1 MTATERALSEILDW
15 LEILICGLDEGGR
28 IHVFN
33 RPCEQLTGLGR
44 QDAVGQPWLD
54 VFVGSA
60 RADQVVELWAAAR
73 DESPTGP
80 FEALCRNG
88 RSVRWQFSRGEHAEL
103 KPVKLWAVGVDVTE
117 DREAMVRAR
126 EQERV
131 VALGNLISG
140 LTHELRNPLNGALL
154 QLTLA
159 ERTLVRRRDA
169 PAAADPGAD
178 PVIDAIAQARSE
190 LKRLSAFLDDFL
202 VFIRPQPVHLERA
215 NVREMVARAIERSGA
230 KAASAGV
237 EIVLEPGV
245 EVMAEMDPARLA
257 TAVYHLLAN
266 AIDAAA
272 EAFERAV
279 RVRVLGQRNVV
290 TIEVEERGAGLP
302 SEDTPMFEPFFTTK
316 KGGTGLGLSIVQRA
330 ASDHGGT
337 VAYER
342 RGAATVFRLTLPI
355 LGGVVN

>member
-1 MTATERALSEILDW
+1 MTATTHTLSELLDW

-28 IHVFN
+28 IRVFN
-33 RPCEQLTGLGR
+33 RPCQQLTGLGR
-44 QDAVGQPWLD
+44 EEAEGMSWLD
-54 VFVGSA
+54 VFAGSA
-60 RADQVVELWAAAR
+60 RADQVVELWAATRA
-73 DESPTGP
+73 ESPTGP
-80 FEALCRNG
+80 YEALCRNG

-103 KPVKLWAVGVDVTE
+103 RPVTLWAVGVDVTE

-159 ERTLVRRRDA
+159 ERMLARRREA
-169 PAAADPGAD
+169 TAADLASD
-178 PVIDAIAQARSE
+178 PAIGAIAQARSE

-215 NVREMVARAIERSGA
+215 DVRELVARAIERSNP
-230 KAASAGV
+230 KAAAAGV
-237 EIVLEPGV
+237 EIALEPGAKV
-245 EVMAEMDPARLA
+245 VAEIDPARLA

-272 EAFERAV
+272 EASERAV
-279 RVRVLGQRNVV
+279 HVRVLGPRNAAA
-290 TIEVEERGAGLP
+290 IEIEDRGAGLP

-316 KGGTGLGLSIVQRA
+316 KGGTGLGLSIVQRV
-330 ASDHGGT
+330 ASDHGGA

-342 RGAATVFRLTLPI
+342 REGATVFRLTLPI
-355 LGGVVN
+355 LGGVIN